1 MEFVMTEDTVRY
13 PIPLPAPVV
22 PSAYPEDGL
31 LKISALENPV
41 PVEVRVWEAA
51 EPGYYFQLMLNG
63 LPLGEIRVISE
74 NDQPG
79 DIITVLLSETAFEHE
94 GTYELGYKTTSPNT
108 EVSDYSPTVTLRV
121 DRTQPGATLLA
132 PLIFPTATFSD
143 QLTGLLPGYAGM
155 QQGDVL
161 QTLLNGSPGPTHT
174 VTADELTLRPVEI
187 GFTREHL
194 QPHAPGMVSIEYA
207 VTDRAGNTSIT
218 SLPMLVSVQL

>member
-63 LPLGEIRVISE
+63 VPQGEIRVISE
-74 NDQPG
+74 NDQAG
-79 DIITVLLSETAFEHE
+79 DTITIFLSETAFEHE

-108 EVSDYSPTVTLRV
+108 EVSDDSATVTLRV
-121 DRTQPGATLLA
+121 DRTQPGASLLA

-155 QQGDVL
+155 QQGDVV
-161 QTLLNGSPGPTHT
+161 QTLLNGSLGPTHT
-174 VTADELTLRPVEI
+174 VTADELTLSPIEI
-187 GFTREHL
+187 VFTREHL
-194 QPHAPGMVSIEYA
+194 QGHVPGMVSIEYT

-218 SLPMLVSVQL
+218 SLPTLVSVQL